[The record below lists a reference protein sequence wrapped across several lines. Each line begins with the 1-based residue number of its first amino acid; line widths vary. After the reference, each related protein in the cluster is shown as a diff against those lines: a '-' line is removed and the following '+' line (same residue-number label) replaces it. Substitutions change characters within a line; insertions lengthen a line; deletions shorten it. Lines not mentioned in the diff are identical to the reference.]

1 MTHRRQHNRIELET
15 RSALEQR
22 VHDTRTKTAGKDY
35 LLNAYLDSTLSASS
49 STEDERGTT
58 ASQLVGSG
66 GGGSTSVKY
75 KKSTPGGGRSTSSSK
90 QDPSSLSEM
99 VHSLDRIC
107 SMNERLTLTEEKIN
121 DLSHQIGADFR
132 LIPPSLSTSSPS
144 KHQGASL
151 GGAADAEN
159 SASAQRELKELILA
173 NDKYGQEIDYNRHL
187 ISSMRLAF
195 DERRALMA
203 KLEEDVSSVESEGQQ
218 LQQELKS
225 IQESRQKQ
233 TLELLHQVTN
243 VCLDTLSNVTL

>member
-1 MTHRRQHNRIELET
+1 M
-15 RSALEQR
+15 EQR

-58 ASQLVGSG
+58 ATQLVGSG
-66 GGGSTSVKY
+66 GSSSVKY
-75 KKSTPGGGRSTSSSK
+75 KKSTPGGGRSPSK

-132 LIPPSLSTSSPS
+132 LPLTTSSPS
-144 KHQGASL
+144 KHSSEGA
-151 GGAADAEN
+151 AADAEK
-159 SASAQRELKELILA
+159 SASAHQRELKELILA

-243 VCLDTLSNVTL
+243 VCIYFLSNFKL